1 MKTVVNLLVTCGL
14 AAVSIYVMMYIPTAI
29 DFSNVIVRLEDNDT
43 IYRFLI
49 YLPLILSMFNGVLTL
64 INAFTKNTTV
74 LVMNIIISLGIAAY
88 LFVDVMG
95 SVSAIETIGQKL
107 NYVEYVNIGCAVL
120 LIGELIYSIITRKK
134 LITEKK

>member
-14 AAVSIYVMMYIPTAI
+14 AAVSIFVMMYIPTAI

-107 NYVEYVNIGCAVL
+107 NYVEYANIGCAVL

-134 LITEKK
+134 INH

>member
-134 LITEKK
+134 INH

>member
-1 MKTVVNLLVTCGL
+1 MKTIINLLVTCGL
-14 AAVSIYVMMYIPTAI
+14 IGISIYVMMYIPTAI
-29 DFSNVIVRLEDNDT
+29 DFNNVVVRLEDNDT

-49 YLPLILSMFNGVLTL
+49 YLPLILSMFNGLLTL
-64 INAFTKNTTV
+64 ANVFTKNTTI

-95 SVSAIETIGQKL
+95 SVSALETIGQKL
-107 NYVEYVNIGCAVL
+107 NYVEYVNIGCGAL
-120 LIGELIYSIITRKK
+120 LIGELIYCIITRKK